1 MLTIAL
7 HFHAVVE
14 VADETFEGAPRP
26 LGRLLGSSTRG
37 DDPMEAVLRSYT
49 GQGAKELFDLLE
61 KNKKEVEDLM
71 NGVKGLVSYTL
82 VRSANGGFTVTVC
95 QDKAGVEESIRLAR
109 DWITNNA
116 KDVGA
121 ASPQITEGTTV
132 VALPSPK

>member
-1 MLTIAL
+1 MLLLSLRA
-7 HFHAVVE
+7 
-14 VADETFEGAPRP
+14 RP
-26 LGRLLGSSTRG
+26 LSVPPRFSGRLLAIFTKG
-37 DDPMEAVLRSYT
+37 DDAMEAVLRSYT
-49 GQGAKELFDLLE
+49 GQNAKELFDLLE
-61 KNKKEVEDLM
+61 KNKKEVEALM
-71 NGVKGLVSYTL
+71 SGVKGLVSYTMA
-82 VRSANGGFTVTVC
+82 RSASGGFTVTVC

>member
-1 MLTIAL
+1 MP
-7 HFHAVVE
+7 
-14 VADETFEGAPRP
+14 PRFS
-26 LGRLLGSSTRG
+26 GRLLAIFTKG
-37 DDPMEAVLRSYT
+37 DDAMEAVLRSYT
-49 GQGAKELFDLLE
+49 GQNAKELFDLLE
-61 KNKKEVEDLM
+61 KNKKEVEALM
-71 NGVKGLVSYTL
+71 SGVEGLVSYTMA
-82 VRSANGGFTVTVC
+82 RSASGGFTVTVC

>member
-1 MLTIAL
+1 
-7 HFHAVVE
+7 
-14 VADETFEGAPRP
+14 
-26 LGRLLGSSTRG
+26 LGRLLDTFTKG
-37 DDPMEAVLRSYT
+37 DDAMEAVLRSYT
-49 GQGAKELFDLLE
+49 GKGAKELFDLLE

-71 NGVKGLVSYTL
+71 NGVKGLVSYTMA
-82 VRSANGGFTVTVC
+82 RSANGGFTVTVC

-121 ASPQITEGTTV
+121 ASPQITEGTAV